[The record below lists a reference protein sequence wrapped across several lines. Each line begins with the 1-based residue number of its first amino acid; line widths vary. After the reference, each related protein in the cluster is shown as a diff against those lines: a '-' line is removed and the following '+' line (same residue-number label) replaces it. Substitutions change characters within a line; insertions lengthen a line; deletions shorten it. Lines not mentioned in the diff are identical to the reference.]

1 MEKDG
6 EGLMTLILVTTGNT
20 ASSRSS
26 KVIWAENLK
35 YFIMSQTHKGDQ
47 LQIPGGALCPYQ

>member
-1 MEKDG
+1 
-6 EGLMTLILVTTGNT
+6 MTLILVTTGNT